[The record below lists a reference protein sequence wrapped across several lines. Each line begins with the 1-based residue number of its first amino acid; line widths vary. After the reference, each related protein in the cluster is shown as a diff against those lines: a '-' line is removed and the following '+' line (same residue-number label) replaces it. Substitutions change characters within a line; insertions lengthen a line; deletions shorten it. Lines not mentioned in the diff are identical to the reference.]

1 MFPCNKL
8 ATPTTKET
16 GNHRIPRTHSQV
28 LFQEARNLVFS
39 SANQMH
45 RGWPQTKRA
54 KPKGGTTT
62 PDKMPNSHPEMS
74 VHILKISD
82 RIKDNISPSTLGLF
96 DSVTEEI
103 EGKQVIKV
111 LVSSGLEKPYYIK
124 RNGMSPSGC
133 YKRVGTST
141 LPMPT
146 AMIDALYSRRIHTT
160 LRNIKSPRQDLEFAQ
175 LMIYYQQKK
184 IRVKRPISQKL
195 GAIYRGREMQL
206 RRISPGLRKRRFHES
221 SEICRN
227 RQSRPPGK

>member
-82 RIKDNISPSTLGLF
+82 RIKDNISPSTLTCSTLMV
-96 DSVTEEI
+96 SVCI
-103 EGKQVIKV
+103 C
-111 LVSSGLEKPYYIK
+111 
-124 RNGMSPSGC
+124 SPS
-133 YKRVGTST
+133 T
-141 LPMPT
+141 LHPSSLFR
-146 AMIDALYSRRIHTT
+146 DKFS
-160 LRNIKSPRQDLEFAQ
+160 LEVFQ
-175 LMIYYQQKK
+175 L
-184 IRVKRPISQKL
+184 L
-195 GAIYRGREMQL
+195 GEPLNLLHRHSL
-206 RRISPGLRKRRFHES
+206 PLCF
-221 SEICRN
+221 N
-227 RQSRPPGK
+227 